1 MQELRDAAAWA
12 EGMVWTSPE
21 RHGAMTGLMK
31 AQSDWIPLSIGAV
44 RPTQG
49 KTLAVMEVSGGSQS
63 FNAVNRVR
71 ILGRWMRM
79 ITIPNQSSVAAP
91 ALHGFAGGR
100 YEQEAHPMD
109 MPISPMSIGFLSH
122 PTRHL
127 FFTGKG
133 GVGKT
138 SLSTAA
144 ALTLADGGKKVLLV
158 STDAASNLDEMLGVE
173 LRNTPTPVP
182 GARGLW
188 VLNIDPDNAAES
200 YRQRVIAQMGTAAT
214 ETELS
219 TVREQLSGACTTEI
233 ASFDEFASLL
243 SDDAEHFDHIVF
255 DTAPTG
261 HTLRLLGL
269 PKAWSGFLAGNDRGA
284 SCLGPHSGLKMQELR
299 FKTALAAL
307 SDPARTTVILVTR
320 PDKGAIAEAA
330 RTSEE
335 LHELGLNNQRL
346 AVNGVFHASARS
358 DAVAC
363 AIEDLGQLALAEMP
377 QSLCDLAQD
386 RVPLRAFDTVGLP
399 ALRALLSAGTP
410 TAEPTHA
417 APISAAEPTTPILGL
432 AALADELAAAGHGLI
447 MVMGKG
453 GVGKTTVAAALA
465 LGLIQRG
472 KTVHLSTTDP
482 AAHLAATLNGEVA
495 GLQVSRIDPKFET
508 QRYVDKIMAAKS
520 PNLDAQ
526 EQALLLED
534 LRSPC
539 TEEVAVFHAFSR
551 IVSEA
556 RSAFVVLDT
565 APTGHSM
572 LLMDATGAYH
582 RQMTREFE
590 RHGNTRVITPLMRL
604 QDATYTKIILVTL
617 PELTPVSQ
625 AAALQE
631 DLRRA
636 SVEPYAWVLNKSVL
650 AAGTRDPL
658 LTARLGGERR
668 QIKRMS
674 AGLAQRLFTLPWL
687 TVPPIG
693 FAELSKLARDAM
705 RTS

>member
-1 MQELRDAAAWA
+1 MEIKVLGSGCSKCRSTIGIIERAALASGV
-12 EGMVWTSPE
+12 EVEIEIVKVENPDDI
-21 RHGAMTGLMK
+21 HGY
-31 AQSDWIPLSIGAV
+31 GAHLTPAV
-44 RPTQG
+44 VIDG
-49 KTLAVMEVSGGSQS
+49 KVV
-63 FNAVNRVR
+63 
-71 ILGRWMRM
+71 
-79 ITIPNQSSVAAP
+79 
-91 ALHGFAGGR
+91 HAGGLPSHD
-100 YEQEAHPMD
+100 EVQGWLTPNL
-109 MPISPMSIGFLSH
+109 IGFLSH

-144 ALTLADGGKKVLLV
+144 ALTLADAGKKVLLV

-182 GARGLW
+182 GAPGLS

-200 YRQRVIAQMGTAAT
+200 YRQRVLAQMGASAT

-261 HTLRLLGL
+261 HTLRLLSL

-284 SCLGPHSGLKMQELR
+284 SCLGPHSGLKMLEER
-299 FKTALAAL
+299 FKIALNAL
-307 SDPARTTVILVTR
+307 SDPALTTVILVTR
-320 PDKGAIAEAA
+320 PDKSAISEAA
-330 RTSEE
+330 RTSKD

-346 AVNGVFHASARS
+346 AINGVFHASKRS
-358 DAVAC
+358 DGVAR
-363 AIEDLGQLALAEMP
+363 AIEDLGQLALDEMP
-377 QSLCDLAQD
+377 QSLKDLPQD
-386 RVPLRAFDTVGLP
+386 LVPLRAFDTVGLP
-399 ALRALLSAGTP
+399 ALRALLSSATPAGEPVQVTP
-410 TAEPTHA
+410 VQHIDPVK
-417 APISAAEPTTPILGL
+417 GL
-432 AALADELAAAGHGLI
+432 AELADELAAAGHGLI

-482 AAHLAATLNGEVA
+482 AAHLAGTLNGDVP
-495 GLQVSRIDPKFET
+495 GLRVSRIDPKVET

-520 PNLDAQ
+520 PNLHVQ

-551 IVSEA
+551 IVSEG

-582 RQMTREFE
+582 RQMMREFE
-590 RHGNTRVITPLMRL
+590 GHGSGRLVTPLMRL
-604 QDATYTKIILVTL
+604 QDAAYTKIILVTL
-617 PELTPVSQ
+617 PEATPVSQ
-625 AAALQE
+625 ADALQE

-650 AAGTRDPL
+650 AAGTHDPL
-658 LTARLGGERR
+658 LAARLAGERK
-668 QIKRMS
+668 QIERMS
-674 AGLAQRLFTLPWL
+674 TGLAKRLFTLPWL

-693 FAELSKLARDAM
+693 FVELSQLVSATTPVAAAQ
-705 RTS
+705 T